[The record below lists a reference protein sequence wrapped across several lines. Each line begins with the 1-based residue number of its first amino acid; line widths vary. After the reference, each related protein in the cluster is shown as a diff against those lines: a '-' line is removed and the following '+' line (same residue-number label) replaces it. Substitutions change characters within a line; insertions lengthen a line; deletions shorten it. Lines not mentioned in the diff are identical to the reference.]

1 MDGSLTRFSELE
13 QCAYRIAITC
23 MDDDKKEQEAS
34 SRHIIFCRI
43 LPAFGGLC
51 LKRSI
56 DSEVHAHPT
65 SPKTNGLQKHVICI
79 LKEMWCTSLSLPRN
93 TGPGGKGGRHD
104 ENNGSPLH
112 GPLMQQSRR
121 NVTVLKLCHIYFFCQ
136 YLFQNRWPSGEDE
149 EHGAPARC
157 FSLGCRISGAARL
170 FGPLIREGR
179 GFIPIRS

>member
-1 MDGSLTRFSELE
+1 MRLQNCNHLHGR
-13 QCAYRIAITC
+13 R
-23 MDDDKKEQEAS
+23 QEGAGYLKPS
-34 SRHIIFCRI
+34 YFA
-43 LPAFGGLC
+43 AFGGLC

-93 TGPGGKGGRHD
+93 TGPGGKGERHD

-112 GPLMQQSRR
+112 GPLMQPSRR

-179 GFIPIRS
+179 RLSGKKRRQPCVRSAAASG